1 MPTSTLAAAIAQI
14 PFVDHHVHQ
23 PNKGRHLLTV
33 EEFRRPFTEAAL
45 PAVWQ
50 EHLGTLIGY
59 RWMVRELAAL
69 LGVAAD
75 EATVVAA
82 RNAIPEAEYH
92 RLLADK
98 ANLGPSYADD
108 LFDLGNCFDV
118 GEWATLLGRPVHRLL
133 RVEIFTE
140 LGYAECPTL
149 DAAMTRLT
157 AEIADARAHDIVGL
171 KSIAAYRT
179 GLAFAPPTGAVRQRA
194 AAAYGRLREAALRG
208 GSGRIADKDLVD
220 TIVWTALEAAIP
232 LRLPMQFHVAFGDD
246 DIVMTQNDPTLMRAL
261 FRHEPFRVLPLVL
274 LHCYPYHRQ
283 AAYLASVYPNVYVDL
298 GLTIPIVGPG
308 AERVLAETLELTPT
322 SQLLASTDGHMTPEF
337 QWFGVH
343 VWRWALTRLLDNYVT
358 LNVLDEN
365 EALAI
370 AAAAMRDNA
379 QRIHPLAQEA

>member
-1 MPTSTLAAAIAQI
+1 LPASAIAEAIARI

-33 EEFRRPFTEAAL
+33 EDFRRPFTEAAL
-45 PAVWQ
+45 PGVWQ

-59 RWMVRELAAL
+59 RWMVRELAAV

-82 RNAIPEAEYH
+82 RNALAEAEYH
-92 RLLADK
+92 RLLADR

-118 GEWATLLGRPVHRLL
+118 AEWAALLGRPVHRLL

-140 LGYAECPTL
+140 LGYVECPTL
-149 DAAMTRLT
+149 DEALARLSAEVAAAPERG
-157 AEIADARAHDIVGL
+157 IVGL

-179 GLAFAPPTGAVRQRA
+179 GLAFAPPTRAVRRCA
-194 AAAYGRLREAALRG
+194 AAAYGLLRDAALRG
-208 GSGRIADKDLVD
+208 SSGRIADKDLVD

-283 AAYLASVYPNVYVDL
+283 AAYLASVYPNAYVDL

-343 VWRWALTRLLDNYVT
+343 VWRWALTRVLDNYVT
-358 LNVLDEN
+358 LDVLSED
-365 EALAI
+365 AAI
-370 AAAAMRDNA
+370 EIAGAVMRDNA
-379 QRIHPLAQEA
+379 ERIYPLAQAR

>member
-1 MPTSTLAAAIAQI
+1 MSLRAAIDGI

-23 PNKGRHLLTV
+23 PNKGRHVLAV
-33 EEFRRPFTEAAL
+33 EDFRRPFTEAAL
-45 PAVWQ
+45 PGVWR

-59 RWMVRELAAL
+59 RWLVRELAAV

-75 EATVVAA
+75 EATVVAT
-82 RNAIPEAEYH
+82 RNAQEEAQYH
-92 RLLADK
+92 RLLADR
-98 ANLGPSYADD
+98 ANLGPCYADD
-108 LFDLGNCFDV
+108 LFDLGNSFDV
-118 GEWATLLGRPVHRLL
+118 AEWAALLGRPVHRLL
-133 RVEIFTE
+133 RVEVFTE

-149 DAAMTRLT
+149 DEALARLA
-157 AEIADARAHDIVGL
+157 AEIAAAPERGIAGL

-179 GLAFAPPTGAVRQRA
+179 GLAFAPPTRAVRRRA
-194 AAAYGRLREAALRG
+194 AAAYGLLRDAARRG

-246 DIVMTQNDPTLMRAL
+246 DIVMTRNDPTLMRAL
-261 FRHEPFRVLPLVL
+261 FQHEPFRVLPLVL

-283 AAYLASVYPNVYVDL
+283 AAYLASVYPNAYVDL

-343 VWRWALTRLLDNYVT
+343 VWRWALTR
-358 LNVLDEN
+358 VLDRYVEMGIVD
-365 EALAI
+365 EGAALEI
-370 AAAAMRDNA
+370 ASAVMRDNA
-379 QRIHPLAQEA
+379 GRIYSLAQEA